1 MADEQ
6 SSNDSSAARGPA
18 GSEPSG
24 SGPAGARPVTS
35 GSGPGGA
42 GPAAS
47 GSERAPGLGEQFGR
61 TRSALLGLF
70 AAHVDLASAEF
81 SEIADQLKRA
91 AALGGVAL
99 LLLFLAGMLIVIGT
113 LLFLGEAIFGSIGW
127 GLLDGAELLLGA
139 AALLIF
145 AIIDLGW
152 GRALSAFIVAL
163 GVGLVVTGLLAVDW
177 PYVSHHYSGMPAAV
191 VLAVVCGVVL
201 IGALGIVLGASFGRW
216 PAAAGLLL
224 GAVCGLLLGLLASA
238 GPGLRVAA
246 AIGVAALLLFW
257 PIVAA
262 VFVFRH
268 GIDTTG
274 LRKRF
279 VPDQTIETTKE
290 TIEWVRE
297 QMPLGRK
304 S

>member
-1 MADEQ
+1 LTDRP
-6 SSNDSSAARGPA
+6 SSNDSSP
-18 GSEPSG
+18 G
-24 SGPAGARPVTS
+24 SGPTASGPATS
-35 GSGPGGA
+35 GSGP
-42 GPAAS
+42 
-47 GSERAPGLGEQFGR
+47 APGLGEQFGR
-61 TRSALLGLF
+61 TRSALLGLI
-70 AAHVDLASAEF
+70 AAHVDLARAEF
-81 SEIADQLKRA
+81 SEIAAQVKRA

-113 LLFLGEAIFGSIGW
+113 LLFLGEVIFGSIGW
-127 GLLDGAELLLGA
+127 GLLDGAELLVCV
-139 AALLIF
+139 AALLVF
-145 AIIDLGW
+145 AIIDLSW
-152 GRALSAFIVAL
+152 GRAISAFVVAL

-177 PYVSHHYSGMPAAV
+177 SYVSHHNSGMPAAV

-201 IGALGIVLGASFGRW
+201 IGALGAVLGSSFGRW
-216 PAAAGLLL
+216 PAAAGLFF

-238 GPGLRVAA
+238 GPGLRVSA

-268 GIDTTG
+268 GIDMAR